1 MLCLRWPEAS
11 LDTVFHKETVSTLQA
26 DLLSG
31 PSNIEQGFFVAGE
44 ICYQVLFPVSFGR
57 SQGAD
62 GGVTINDR
70 DARDMVRLVAQ
81 LERSV
86 VLYQPDFEPVLDK
99 RKLARMNQ
107 VE

>member
-1 MLCLRWPEAS
+1 M
-11 LDTVFHKETVSTLQA
+11 F
-26 DLLSG
+26 
-31 PSNIEQGFFVAGE
+31 AGE

-57 SQGAD
+57 SQGAG
-62 GGVTINDR
+62 GGVSINDR

-86 VLYQPDFEPVLDK
+86 VLYQPDFKPVLDK

-107 VE
+107 VEYL